1 MKKVTILK
9 SGGKLYSFRTSEVRT
24 RLDKLLSTTFPE
36 LSRNRL
42 KSLIQAGHVNINGK
56 TITEASYRVKSMSD
70 ISLKLEPVK
79 KLTTV
84 VPQNIQ
90 LDIRYEDSDLI
101 VVNKPPGLVVH
112 PAPGNPDNT
121 LVNALLAH
129 CGSSLSGI
137 GGIQR
142 PGIVHRLDKETSGLL
157 IAAKN
162 DSTHIG
168 LSYQFQQHTLDRIY
182 IGLVWGSPSP
192 REGILVGNIGRNPRN
207 RKKMSV
213 LERGG
218 RVAKTHY
225 RVREHLADGHWSLIE
240 CRLQTGRT
248 HQIRVHM
255 SKEGHSLVGDPLY
268 GNRRS
273 NLSKNLPTTAANALK
288 NWNRQALHAYS
299 LGFTHPTRQER
310 IFLECDPP
318 PDMLKLLE
326 SGRS

>member
-168 LSYQFQQHTLDRIY
+168 LSYQFQQHTLDFDLSVKKNLIFFADVHGMDKSVSLKRI
-182 IGLVWGSPSP
+182 
-192 REGILVGNIGRNPRN
+192 
-207 RKKMSV
+207 
-213 LERGG
+213 
-218 RVAKTHY
+218 
-225 RVREHLADGHWSLIE
+225 
-240 CRLQTGRT
+240 
-248 HQIRVHM
+248 
-255 SKEGHSLVGDPLY
+255 KELLKRFELDKFENY
-268 GNRRS
+268 KAR
-273 NLSKNLPTTAANALK
+273 NLSGGMKRRLEIARALLK
-288 NWNRQALHAYS
+288 EPKILILDEATSGLDPSTREKILFDLKVLIKENKITILTI
-299 LGFTHPTRQER
+299 TH
-310 IFLECDPP
+310 
-318 PDMLKLLE
+318 LE
-326 SGRS
+326 SEITDVNKVIKLEKGKVV